1 MNDEARTDS
10 DGRTAPDGSLEQVE
24 GPARRFVLAGIGA
37 AASVADAAADR
48 FDEFVNRGRQVRD
61 EWQDKADEV
70 RQRNVTTRGRVRESF
85 RTAMDVFMDSLNIP
99 SKADMDTI
107 NVKLNILSRKLDDL
121 QMERVRET
129 SGGSA
134 EGPTPPAPP
143 RPPTDLST

>member
-10 DGRTAPDGSLEQVE
+10 DGRTAPDESLEQVE

-48 FDEFVNRGRQVRD
+48 FDELVNRGRQVRD

-99 SKADMDTI
+99 SKADMD
-107 NVKLNILSRKLDDL
+107 
-121 QMERVRET
+121 
-129 SGGSA
+129 SGN
-134 EGPTPPAPP
+134 
-143 RPPTDLST
+143 ST

>member
-143 RPPTDLST
+143 HPPTDLST